1 MSDFDAQTEPA
12 RKGGILASITAALA
26 VLGGCLS
33 LGAAVLVTFSVA
45 SRWLGYGGVPGDF
58 ELVQIATAL
67 SVFCFLPHTQWRR
80 GNIMVD
86 TFTLRLPAG
95 VNRAIDAAWDF
106 LLAAIMALLT
116 YCLVLGTEE
125 AISSGLTSMVLGL
138 SIAPVFAVCTVL
150 IAILSVTA
158 VVTGLALLR
167 NRS

>member
-1 MSDFDAQTEPA
+1 MSDLDARTEPA
-12 RKGGILASITAALA
+12 RKGRLFASIATALA
-26 VLGGCLS
+26 ILGGCLS

-45 SRWLGYGGVPGDF
+45 SRWLGSGGVPGDF

-86 TFTLRLPAG
+86 TFTLRLPAS

-106 LLAAIMALLT
+106 LLAGIMGLLT
-116 YCLVLGTEE
+116 YCLLLGTEE
-125 AISSGLTSMVLGL
+125 AFSSGLTSMVIGL
-138 SIAPVFAVCTVL
+138 SIAPVFAICTVL
-150 IAILSVTA
+150 IAILSITA
-158 VVTGLALLR
+158 VITGLALLR

>member
-1 MSDFDAQTEPA
+1 MSDFDARRGFA
-12 RKGGILASITAALA
+12 RRGGLFASITAALA
-26 VLGGCLS
+26 ILGGILS

-58 ELVQIATAL
+58 ELVQIATAV
-67 SVFCFLPHTQWRR
+67 SVFCFLPLTQWRR

-86 TFTLRLPAG
+86 TFTLRLPTS

-125 AISSGLTSMVLGL
+125 AFSSGLTSMVIGL
-138 SIAPVFAVCTVL
+138 SIGPVFAICTVL
-150 IAILSVTA
+150 IAILSITA
-158 VVTGLALLR
+158 VITGLALLR
-167 NRS
+167 NRT